1 MRVFIN
7 PGHAPNG
14 NPDPGA
20 VNAYTG
26 LRESD
31 VACAI
36 GEAVKNYLEAAG
48 CECRILQSDSLGEI
62 VSDANNW
69 DADVFLSIHCNS
81 AASEQAN
88 GTETFY
94 YYSSRYGKKLATCIN
109 NQLVNSLSLT
119 DRGIKGAQ
127 PRVNGLYVLSNTDAV
142 AVLVETAFISNADD
156 VVLLTEKKDDFARA
170 IARGVT
176 DYEQL

>member
-31 VACAI
+31 VAYSI
-36 GEAVKNYLEAAG
+36 GEAVKAYLEASG
-48 CECRILQSDSLGEI
+48 CECRMLQDDSLNEVVSDS
-62 VSDANNW
+62 NNW
-69 DADVFLSIHCNS
+69 EADVFLSIHCNS
-81 AASEQAN
+81 AANEQAN

-94 YYSSRYGKKLATCIN
+94 YYNSRYGKKLATCIN
-109 NQLVNSLSLT
+109 NQLVSSLPLT

-127 PRVNGLYVLSNTDAV
+127 PGVNGLYVLTNTDAV
-142 AVLVETAFISNADD
+142 AVLVETAFISNGDD
-156 VVLLTEKKDDFARA
+156 VVLLTEKQDDFARA